1 MLQAGEREKA
11 ILPREWRP
19 DLSSA
24 GEWLEQ
30 DLKETQAQQGMNRLT
45 RCLADLK
52 DAELL
57 TIYVRLYETLNSQEQ
72 RALLQ
77 DQTRWLKKRS
87 KAAEDAIE
95 SEGGSLA
102 PTEANSAEAKFTE
115 KRIAELKKRLAAK
128 QGNQVV
134 AALCERRL
142 ALETGEIRRSQT
154 AATRSVKGNR
164 ETR

>member
-1 MLQAGEREKA
+1 MLQAGERKKA

-57 TIYVRLYETLNSQEQ
+57 TIYVCLYETLNSQEQ

-77 DQTRWLKKRS
+77 DQN
-87 KAAEDAIE
+87 
-95 SEGGSLA
+95 SLA
-102 PTEANSAEAKFTE
+102 E
-115 KRIAELKKRLAAK
+115 KAQQSGRGRDRVGGRIA
-128 QGNQVV
+128 
-134 AALCERRL
+134 
-142 ALETGEIRRSQT
+142 RSY
-154 AATRSVKGNR
+154 RSEVYRKENRGVKE
-164 ETR
+164 ETRRQTG